1 MFKAKVKVEVL
12 KTILDAVSTLV
23 DEAKIQ
29 VTPEG
34 VSLKAVDPAHVA
46 MVDLSIGKKAFVEY
60 KATDMD
66 MGVDLDKLKDILK
79 LAASGDAIELEYKE
93 DQHRL
98 VFKIGHVTRRMALV
112 DTANMGDPKVPNLNL
127 PNQVTLLAKELK
139 NGIRASEAVSDHIA
153 LVAHGKSFE
162 LIADG
167 DTDQVHLSLADGD
180 LIKIQAPDK
189 SRSLFSLD
197 YFSNMSKVVA
207 DGNAVT
213 LHLGT
218 DYPVKVEFDIADGAG
233 HIIYLLAPASSP
245 SKRPGFEG
253 RTPNLITA
261 SGGSEVGG
269 RPHALRPRP
278 IQPARRPAPRR
289 LLRLA
294 RRRWPAGLRR
304 RFPGLPGR
312 LHGSAIVQVRLRRR
326 LGHGQRRRPTGLRFP
341 HRHGPRRRGQDR
353 VHPHLQRSRP
363 VRRLAPDRHRGTRRV
378 DRLGLAQRRLRHVR
392 RRLVRPVRHLG
403 PVLA

>member
-1 MFKAKVKVEVL
+1 MFKAKVKAEVL

-46 MVDLSIGKKAFVEY
+46 MVELSIGKKAFTEY

-79 LAASGDAIELEYKE
+79 LAGAGEVIEMEYKE

-98 VFKIGHVTRRMALV
+98 VFKIGHITRRMALV

-127 PNQVTLLAKELK
+127 PNQVTVMAGELQQ
-139 NGIRASEAVSDHIA
+139 GIKASEAVSDHIA

-167 DTDQVHLSLADGD
+167 DTDQVHLSLSDGD

-197 YFSNMSKVVA
+197 YFSNMSKVVKA
-207 DGNAVT
+207 TDAIT
-213 LHLGT
+213 LHLGS
-218 DYPVKVEFDIADGAG
+218 DYPVKIEFDIADGAG
-233 HIIYLLAPASSP
+233 HITYLLAP
-245 SKRPGFEG
+245 RIE
-253 RTPNLITA
+253 
-261 SGGSEVGG
+261 SE
-269 RPHALRPRP
+269 
-278 IQPARRPAPRR
+278 
-289 LLRLA
+289 
-294 RRRWPAGLRR
+294 
-304 RFPGLPGR
+304 
-312 LHGSAIVQVRLRRR
+312 
-326 LGHGQRRRPTGLRFP
+326 
-341 HRHGPRRRGQDR
+341 
-353 VHPHLQRSRP
+353 
-363 VRRLAPDRHRGTRRV
+363 
-378 DRLGLAQRRLRHVR
+378 
-392 RRLVRPVRHLG
+392 
-403 PVLA
+403 